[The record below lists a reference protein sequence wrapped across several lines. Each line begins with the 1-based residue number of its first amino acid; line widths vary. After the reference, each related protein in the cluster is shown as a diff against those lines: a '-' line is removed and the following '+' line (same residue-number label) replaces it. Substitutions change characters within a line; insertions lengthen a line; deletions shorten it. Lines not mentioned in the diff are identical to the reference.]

1 MKASL
6 KWLGKY
12 LDLSKYTPEE
22 IASKLTFA
30 GIEVDSINRLAKG
43 TNLVIGEILS
53 CENHPDS
60 DHLHILSVNEGKE
73 YGVHQI
79 VCGAPN
85 ARKGLKVIVAREGA
99 VLPEVTIVKSQIRGI
114 DSDGMCCSLLEL
126 GVDKK
131 FLSEKQVSGIE
142 ELPSDAPVGETD
154 VLGYLGLDDVVLELE
169 LLANRGDLLSVWN
182 IARELSAILDTPY
195 KLEEFKA
202 VPVKESSFHL
212 GSQTEKCKI
221 FHGALLKGIRIKESP
236 KYIKEALLSSGI
248 RPINNVVDIG
258 NYVMLLTGEPVNMYD
273 YSSIK
278 NEELVVK
285 DDYEGEFV
293 TLDEKRFELK
303 KGDLV
308 VCDANAPLCL
318 AGIMTSKEASITEN
332 TKDVLVECALFDG
345 ASIRRTSSRLGLSSD
360 SSSRFVKGVSPEIQK
375 TALTA
380 IVSLLEEEAEP
391 AEIYSISPYDEYEHK
406 DTVIETDVGYINKRL
421 GTSFD
426 KGAILDVLRRDHVE
440 IKDLEGDKFVAKVPS
455 FRMDLKA
462 KEDLSEETIRL
473 LGYQNIVSTLP
484 TLPLNGAGGLNE
496 KQKAVRSIRHFLRD
510 NGLYETITYSLR
522 SETDVLSF
530 EELGKYE
537 HYSIKNPLTEER
549 KCLRTSL
556 LSSLLDVA
564 IYNSSRQEK
573 DFGIFEVSDVDAL
586 SYQGKR
592 LAIVLSGE
600 EKISGEL
607 SKRPYDFYSAKGYVD
622 AILSLLKLSPNR
634 FRHDTNLGEEFHPYR
649 AERLLLGKKAVA
661 VYGELHPT
669 YKDKIGLSKAP
680 IAVVEL
686 DLDEILALKSSPDKA
701 SIPSRFPSVTRD
713 IAFLCDESIS
723 YENIKSA
730 ISKLDKRIE
739 KVAIFDLYQGDKI
752 EAGKKSIALHITMR
766 KEEGTLLE
774 AETKEM
780 MDKAINALRSQFLA
794 EVRS

>member
-182 IARELSAILDTPY
+182 IARELSAILDAPY

-221 FHGALLKGIRIKESP
+221 FHGALLKGIKIKESP